1 MMTKYYFAALIGV
14 LVNSAAQI
22 SLKKGAMD
30 DRKIF
35 GFRTLY
41 LLGYGLF
48 VLVTLINLYALRGI
62 GVSDWTV
69 IVALNFLSIILV
81 SVFVFKERLAV
92 VQWFGIVLIVLG
104 IVIFNR

>member
-14 LVNSAAQI
+14 LVNSAAQV
-22 SLKKGAMD
+22 SLKQGATD
-30 DRKIF
+30 SREIY

-48 VLVTLINLYALRGI
+48 VIVTLLNLYALRGI

-69 IVALNFLSIILV
+69 IAALNFLSIILV
-81 SVFVFKERLAV
+81 SVFVFKERLV
-92 VQWFGIVLIVLG
+92 LIQWLGIVLIILG